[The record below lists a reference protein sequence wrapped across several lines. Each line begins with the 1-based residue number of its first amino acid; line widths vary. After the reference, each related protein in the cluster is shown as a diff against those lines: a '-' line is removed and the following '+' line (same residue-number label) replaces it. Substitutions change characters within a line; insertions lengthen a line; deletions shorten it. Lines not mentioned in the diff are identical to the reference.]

1 MSPAHVALDGHVHLR
16 DPALDVAC
24 LAAAARNFGRYA
36 AVPSRTAVLMLTD
49 SAGEDAFA
57 RLRESLPADHGALR
71 TELTSEPESL
81 WVYLEGWRLLVL
93 AGRQIIT
100 AERLEVLALAT
111 PARFDDGLPLAH
123 LLPQIES
130 ANGVPVLPWGCGKWI
145 GTRRRQVAA
154 AIRDSA
160 PGQLLL
166 GDNGGRPGLWRDG
179 LLDGFTSR
187 PGLPVLRG
195 TDPLPLPGHWRRV
208 GSYGSVVDVALPADF
223 PAAALRTALRDPAVE
238 LRPYG
243 HQRGIAGFLRD
254 QLSLRMRRLPGGL
267 PARSPA

>member
-1 MSPAHVALDGHVHLR
+1 MSPTQVAIDGHVHLR
-16 DPALDVAC
+16 EPGFDVDC

-49 SAGEDAFA
+49 SAGEDALT
-57 RLRESLPADHGALR
+57 RLRETLPADHEALR
-71 TELTSEPESL
+71 TAPTAEPESL
-81 WVYLEGWRLLVL
+81 WVYVEGWRLLVV

-111 PARFDDGLPLAH
+111 SARFDDGVPLDR
-123 LLPQIES
+123 LLPQIEA

-160 PGQLLL
+160 PGRLLL
-166 GDNGGRPGLWRDG
+166 GDNGGRPGVWRDG
-179 LLDGFTSR
+179 LLDGFTGRPSR
-187 PGLPVLRG
+187 PVLRG

-208 GSYGSVVDVALPADF
+208 GSYGSVAEVALPAEF

-243 HQRGIAGFLRD
+243 RQRGIAGFLRD
-254 QLSLRMRRLPGGL
+254 QMRLRMHRLPGGL